1 MKKEIDQKL
10 IQKLPQDL
18 RSTESLLEYI
28 EELENEIKRLN
39 KVVGICLSVL
49 GIITISIKVL
59 VG

>member
-39 KVVGICLSVL
+39 KEQ
-49 GIITISIKVL
+49 
-59 VG
+59 